1 MTKGQVSGRPPPGSS
16 VDRIARAL
24 GVTRVAR
31 VTGLDRAGI
40 EVACAIRPGG
50 HVLQIT
56 NGKGRTFA
64 QAARGA
70 LSEAAELWAAERI
83 DPAACRFASL
93 RELPGAWD
101 AADLG
106 SAGELVAPLLW
117 SDRTRIAWVEARELF
132 SEETVHVP
140 AQAVH
145 CPPPGSAQLG
155 PAVVRWST
163 NGMGA
168 HRTRALAL
176 RHALHEA
183 AERDQL
189 ARALPGGW
197 TPRAMRERKLRE
209 VRVIGEGLEAH
220 FFDLGGNL
228 GLPVAAA
235 LLIDRE
241 DGPVPIA
248 AGYACGDDALER
260 ALLEAA
266 ESRLTDVHGAREDVS
281 PMDRGDAAALREACL
296 RIRGRRARLS
306 GRPGDVLRRLW
317 RAGFRRAAEVRLARA
332 PLFVVKVIV
341 PGLAVSELL

>member
-1 MTKGQVSGRPPPGSS
+1 

-24 GVTRVAR
+24 GVTRIAR

-50 HVLQIT
+50 HVLQVT

-70 LSEAAELWAAERI
+70 LSEAAELWAAERF
-83 DPAACRFASL
+83 DPAECVFGSL
-93 RELPGAWD
+93 RELPDAWD

-106 SAGELVAPLLW
+106 SGGELVAPRLW
-117 SDRTRIAWVEARELF
+117 SEQTRIAWRPARELF
-132 SEETVHVP
+132 SGEQVLVP

-145 CPPPGSAQLG
+145 CPPPGGAQLG

-183 AERDQL
+183 AERDQVHQ
-189 ARALPGGW
+189 ALPEGW
-197 TPRAMRERKLRE
+197 TLEAMRERKLSE
-209 VRVIGEGLEAH
+209 VRALGPGLEAH
-220 FFDLGGNL
+220 FFDLGGRL

-235 LLIDRE
+235 LLLDRE
-241 DGPVPIA
+241 EGPVPVA
-248 AGYACGDDALER
+248 AGYACGDDALLR
-260 ALLEAA
+260 ALQEAA
-266 ESRLTDVHGAREDVS
+266 QSRLTDIHGAREDVT
-281 PMDRGDAAALREACL
+281 PMDREAAAGLRDACL
-296 RIRGRRARLS
+296 SLRGKRARLS
-306 GRPGDVLRRLW
+306 GRPGTEVLKSLW
-317 RAGFRRAAEVRLARA
+317 RAGYRRAAEVVLLRA
-332 PLFVVKVIV
+332 PLWVIKVIV
-341 PGLAVSELL
+341 PGLAISELL

>member
-1 MTKGQVSGRPPPGSS
+1 M
-16 VDRIARAL
+16 DRIARAL

-50 HVLQIT
+50 HVLQVT

-64 QAARGA
+64 DAARGA
-70 LSEAAELWAAERI
+70 LSEAAELWAAERF
-83 DPAACRFASL
+83 DPGECVFGSR
-93 RELPGAWD
+93 RELPDAWD

-106 SAGELVAPLLW
+106 SGGELIAPRLW
-117 SDRTRIAWVEARELF
+117 SDATRIAWRSARELF
-132 SEETVHVP
+132 SRARVLVP

-155 PAVVRWST
+155 PAVIRWST

-176 RHALHEA
+176 RHALDEA

-189 ARALPGGW
+189 ARALPEGW
-197 TPRAMRERKLRE
+197 TPQAMRERKLRE
-209 VRVIGEGLEAH
+209 VREIGDGLEAH

-266 ESRLTDVHGAREDVS
+266 QSRLTDVHGAREDVS
-281 PMDRGDAAALREACL
+281 PMDRGDAAALRDACL
-296 RIRGRRARLS
+296 RMHGRRSRLS
-306 GRPGDVLRRLW
+306 GRPGDVLRSLW
-317 RAGFRRAAEVRLARA
+317 RAGFRRAAEVVLARA
-332 PLFVVKVIV
+332 PLHVVKVIV

>member
-1 MTKGQVSGRPPPGSS
+1 M
-16 VDRIARAL
+16 DRIARAL

-50 HVLQIT
+50 HVLQVT

-64 QAARGA
+64 RAARGA
-70 LSEAAELWAAERI
+70 LSEAAELWAVEKF
-83 DPAACRFASL
+83 DPAACVFGSL

-106 SAGELVAPLLW
+106 SAGELIAPRLW
-117 SDRTRIAWVEARELF
+117 SEDTRIAWRRARELF
-132 SEETVHVP
+132 SGKEVLVP

-145 CPPPGSAQLG
+145 CPPPGSAQVG
-155 PAVVRWST
+155 PAVIRWST

-197 TPRAMRERKLRE
+197 TPQAMRDRKLRE
-209 VRVIGEGLEAH
+209 VRAIGDGLEAH

-266 ESRLTDVHGAREDVS
+266 QSRLTDVHGAREDVT
-281 PMDRGDAAALREACL
+281 PMDRGDAAALRDAAL
-296 RIRGRRARLS
+296 RIRGRRTRLS
-306 GRPGDVLRRLW
+306 GRPGDVLQRLW
-317 RAGFRRAAEVRLARA
+317 RKGFRRAAEVVLART
-332 PLFVVKVIV
+332 PLHVVKVIV
-341 PGLAVSELL
+341 PGLAVPELL

>member
-1 MTKGQVSGRPPPGSS
+1 MSRENPAG
-16 VDRIARAL
+16 RIARAL

-31 VTGLDRAGI
+31 VTGLDRAGV

-50 HVLQIT
+50 HVLQVT

-70 LSEAAELWAAERI
+70 LSEAAELWAAERY
-83 DPAACRFASL
+83 DPLQCVHGARRDL
-93 RELPGAWD
+93 GGDAWD

-106 SAGELVAPLLW
+106 SGGALIAPRLW
-117 SDRTRIAWVEARELF
+117 SEETRIAWRPARELF
-132 SEETVHVP
+132 SGAQVLVP

-145 CPPPGSAQLG
+145 CPPPGAAQLG
-155 PAVVRWST
+155 PAVIRWST

-197 TPRAMRERKLRE
+197 TEPAMRERKLRE
-209 VRVIGEGLEAH
+209 VRVLGPGLEAH
-220 FFDLGGNL
+220 FFDLGGGL

-241 DGPVPIA
+241 DGPVPVA

-266 ESRLTDVHGAREDVS
+266 QSRLTDVHGAREDVS
-281 PMDRGDAAALREACL
+281 PMDRGAAAGLRDAAL
-296 RIRGRRARLS
+296 RIRGRRTRLS
-306 GRPGDVLRRLW
+306 GRPGDVLQRLW
-317 RAGFRRAAEVRLARA
+317 RSGHRRAAAVVLARA
-332 PLFVVKVIV
+332 PLFVVKVLV
-341 PGLAVSELL
+341 PGLAISDLL